1 MPDDIALCVIGL
13 IEDDTRAGAI
23 LQVTESTGAP
33 YVE

>member
-23 LQVTESTGAP
+23 LQVTKSTGAT